1 MTEGIPAEP
10 IPFRVLLDEAMKLT
24 RSHFAKMYLPVAVPL
39 ALLSGVVVVVQMRYL
54 QGFRAGGAANPSLS
68 GGCLAFVGVMAVWL
82 ALRGLTSA
90 VLTAAAVDG
99 ASGRPISMGDKW
111 SFILRPSTLGTL
123 LLAFVAIVVGFC
135 LLFLPGI
142 YASLRLSFLIP
153 VMAAEGLTSTVALRR
168 SWELVKYNPGKRF
181 LNNTATKIFLL
192 YLVAGLIGW
201 LASLAIQ
208 LPFTAMRGVAAAHKI
223 ASGQPGATPSGAD
236 LWAHVPAQML
246 GQLVS
251 TAVTTY
257 SSFGIVLL
265 YLDVVRRKEGKDLAS
280 AIDARFGGA
289 SPAAP
294 LDPSV

>member
-24 RSHFAKMYLPVAVPL
+24 RTHFAKMYLPVALPL
-39 ALLSGVVVVVQMRYL
+39 ALLSGVVVVFQLRYL
-54 QGFRAGGAANPSLS
+54 QGVRDSGAANPSIS
-68 GGCLAFVGVMAVWL
+68 GGCLAFVGVMTLWL
-82 ALRGLTSA
+82 ALSGLTSA

-99 ASGRPISMGDKW
+99 TAGRPISMRDKW
-111 SFILRPSTLGTL
+111 TFVLRPSTLGTL
-123 LLAFVAIVVGFC
+123 FLALVAIVVGFC
-135 LLFLPGI
+135 LLILPGI

-153 VMAAEGLTSTVALRR
+153 VMAAEGRTSTVAMRR

-201 LASLAIQ
+201 LAGLVVQ
-208 LPFTAMRGVAAAHKI
+208 LPFTAMRGAAAAHRI
-223 ASGQPGATPSGAD
+223 ASGQPGGMPSGAE
-236 LWAHVPAQML
+236 LWAQVPAQML
-246 GQLVS
+246 GHLVS
-251 TAVTTY
+251 TAVTIY

-265 YLDVVRRKEGKDLAS
+265 FLDVVQRKEGKDLAS